1 MTSDDVFGIEV
12 EGERIS
18 LSGDLDAHTAPQL
31 DDAVDRLLATGADT
45 IVLQMG
51 AVEFVDSSGLRC
63 MIRARH
69 EGDGERTVVI
79 EDPSAATLRLLEITG
94 MGDEFTIRRSP

>member
-1 MTSDDVFGIEV
+1 MTGDEVFGIEV
-12 EGERIS
+12 DGGRIAV
-18 LSGDLDAHTAPQL
+18 SGDLDAHTAPQL
-31 DDAVDRLLATGADT
+31 DGAVDRLLAAGTDP

-51 AVEFVDSSGLRC
+51 AVGFVDSSGLRC

-69 EGDGERTVVI
+69 EGDGERTVIV

-94 MGDEFTIRRSP
+94 MSDEFTIRRSS